1 MIGVQVYGIDVDEAK
16 TKKWSKDCMISVDEL
31 FVTQLNRSSPDN
43 MIDSTIRLVV
53 LITIKVQGH

>member
-1 MIGVQVYGIDVDEAK
+1 MIKRLDDL
-16 TKKWSKDCMISVDEL
+16 CRDEL
-31 FVTQLNRSSPDN
+31 FVTQLNRSFPDN